1 MELQPDERTRLSDI
15 CHDLRGGTWV
25 VRGFLE
31 LVHKN
36 WASYDDA
43 KRQEL
48 VRMAF
53 DNVDRIERAA
63 QELDAWRAPAGDGR
77 EAAPET
83 SSAQTT

>member
-1 MELQPDERTRLSDI
+1 MELQPEERSRLSDI

-31 LVHKN
+31 LVNKN
-36 WASYDDA
+36 WSAYDDA

-53 DNVDRIERAA
+53 DNVERIERAA
-63 QELDAWRAPAGDGR
+63 KELDEWRAPAGAGDQ
-77 EAAPET
+77 AAAEET
-83 SSAQTT
+83 LR